1 MPTIIKIQPV
11 APVFSITWNIGTRC
25 NYDCMYCPTSLHDSY
40 SKNSPLAVLQQRWQ
54 SIHEK
59 THQRELKYKISF
71 TGGKVTA
78 NKQFLPLVEWL
89 RTHYNNCID
98 QILLTTNGSAS
109 FQYYEKIFACVDN
122 VSFSLHSEHV
132 NEQLFFNKIIK
143 LHQQLTPGKHLHV
156 NIMNEFW
163 NQVQIEKYVKLLS
176 NHAISHS
183 INSINYSIQTRS
195 YPIMKGKLNLGIN

>member
-71 TGGKVTA
+71 TGGEVTA

-143 LHQQLTPGKHLHV
+143 LHQQLEPGKHLHV

-163 NQVQIEKYVKLLS
+163 NQGQIEKYVTLLS
-176 NHAISHS
+176 NHAISYS
-183 INSINYSIQTRS
+183 INAIDYSAQTRS